1 MTAVLYRKIMELYK
15 FRHKSRKR
23 SKGTL
28 KFSHIIKLHLGVII
42 DFIRN
47 FVQEIAVISCRSRPS
62 P

>member
-47 FVQEIAVISCRSRPS
+47 FVQ
-62 P
+62 